1 MYACVLLTLSKW
13 TAWFLSAHIFVL
25 SVQNECVC
33 VVFLLL
39 VGGQICEDDTPN
51 VLREILWVIE
61 SKRSIVYIIDCV
73 QCLLCCCLYGIHFIH
88 RERAQNIFWR
98 KRERENTNKS
108 NLLPVDVSLNFPLV
122 LVCVCVLFTW
132 AVVLSRVYIEITIDQ
147 KKSTHSGKQC
157 NILYRSNRQKH
168 GKISG

>member
-122 LVCVCVLFTW
+122 LVCVCVVYMSCCT
-132 AVVLSRVYIEITIDQ
+132 LSRVHWNHNRP
-147 KKSTHSGKQC
+147 KKEHTF
-157 NILYRSNRQKH
+157 RQTM
-168 GKISG
+168 